1 MIYHYIA
8 CGRDVRSCLFF
19 ICCCTCQQQAGRER
33 GRDCTLVCVIDS
45 VALALGGLLVPAVC
59 VTLSPYRLPQV
70 PSVCLSLSVR
80 LPACLSLLIT
90 RALSGASNSV
100 LMATERMWLTGRV
113 SITLWYCLKPVIS
126 DSTRWKNLV
135 FCVLTMD
142 LVLFTFKF
150 DVFPNVKG
158 FQGSLHNFLKRYGKV
173 LLQSINTCGNHWY
186 IDLYSLFPLHLMPM
200 NWTCC
205 LPDLGSNTI

>member
-1 MIYHYIA
+1 M
-8 CGRDVRSCLFF
+8 
-19 ICCCTCQQQAGRER
+19 
-33 GRDCTLVCVIDS
+33 CVIDS

-113 SITLWYCLKPVIS
+113 SVTLWYCLRPVIS
-126 DSTRWKNLV
+126 DSTRWKNQVL

-158 FQGSLHNFLKRYGKV
+158 F
-173 LLQSINTCGNHWY
+173 
-186 IDLYSLFPLHLMPM
+186 
-200 NWTCC
+200 
-205 LPDLGSNTI
+205 